1 MKATAAFWETDML
14 RPLLR
19 WPYHQLLAH
28 PTWIRRWLDVRLL
41 SEVLDRYPH
50 WPYGGEEVI
59 HLDGRGV
66 DPQIPALLPGVLGAH
81 RLGQPFVASLSQ
93 VELVGPYA
101 VVRQA
106 GGYIVPELNPLVLDR
121 VVKAHVAVRPRRGRT
136 TSRYP
141 LLASLVQPPWCGRRC
156 GYFHWITDCL
166 TRLEGVEQYQK
177 ITGEQPLILLPPSP
191 APWMQESL
199 TYMGIGRDRQ
209 VAWSGDMGQV
219 ETLVFPSPRTLPV
232 QRKKFNPYSVAGY
245 WYVKERIQ
253 QAIAH
258 LPSDFTPAPRIYI
271 SRGDAQ
277 VRRVLN
283 EDVLLRRL
291 EAFHVVPYQLSR
303 LSFADQV
310 RLFAQAEL
318 VIAPHGAGLVN
329 MIFGQRPAI
338 LEIYTSTFVPG
349 YFIIA
354 QSLGFPYAGVRG
366 EDCGGHLV
374 VDPEAVA
381 RRVEGLLSIRKP

>member
-1 MKATAAFWETDML
+1 ML
-14 RPLLR
+14 RQVLR
-19 WPYHQLLAH
+19 WPYHRFLEN
-28 PTWIRRWLDVRLL
+28 PDWVRRWLDVRPLL
-41 SEVLDRYPH
+41 EVLEGYSH
-50 WPYGGEEVI
+50 WTYGSDEIICV
-59 HLDGRGV
+59 DSRRV
-66 DPQIPALLPGVLGAH
+66 DPEILALLPGVVGEH
-81 RLGQPFVASLSQ
+81 RLGQPFVVSLPQ

-106 GGYIVPELNPLVLDR
+106 GGGYIVPELNSLVLDR
-121 VVKAHVAVRPRRGRT
+121 VVKAHVGGHPLVAAATRRGRPAGPAA
-136 TSRYP
+136 RYS
-141 LLASLVQPPWCGRRC
+141 LLAPLVQPPWCGRRC

-166 TRLEGVEQYQK
+166 TRLEGVEQYQQM
-177 ITGEQPLILLPPSP
+177 TGAQPLILLPPSP

-199 TYMGIGRDRQ
+199 AYMGIGRDRQ

-219 ETLVFPSPRTLPV
+219 ETLVLPSPRTLPV

-245 WYVKERIQ
+245 QYVKERIQ
-253 QAIAH
+253 QAIDH
-258 LPSDFTPAPRIYI
+258 LPSDFAPTPRIYI

-277 VRRVLN
+277 ARRVLN
-283 EDVLLRRL
+283 EEALLRRL

-338 LEIYTSTFVPG
+338 VEIYTPAFVPG

-366 EDCGGHLV
+366 QDCDGHLV
-374 VDPEAVA
+374 VDPEAVIQ
-381 RRVEGLLSIRKP
+381 RVEELLTTWPQ